1 MKKKIMTFAL
11 IMMAIISQAQ
21 TLEECQ
27 QAAKKNYPCIKKYDL
42 IDQTTELTVKNIKK
56 GWLPHFTASAQ
67 TTYQSEVASW
77 PQSMQSMFQQIGLKM
92 KGLTKEQE

>member
-1 MKKKIMTFAL
+1 MEKKIMTFAL

-42 IDQTTELTVKNIKK
+42 IYQTTELTVKNIKK
-56 GWLPHFTASAQ
+56 DGCHTLLLQHKPPTKVKLH
-67 TTYQSEVASW
+67 
-77 PQSMQSMFQQIGLKM
+77 PGLKVC
-92 KGLTKEQE
+92 KVCFSKWGLR